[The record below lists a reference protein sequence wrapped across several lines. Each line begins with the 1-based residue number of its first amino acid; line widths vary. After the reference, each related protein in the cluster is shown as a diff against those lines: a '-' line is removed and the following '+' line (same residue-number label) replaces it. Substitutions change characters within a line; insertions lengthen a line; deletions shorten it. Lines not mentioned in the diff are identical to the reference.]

1 MPSSNANDSSKS
13 RVALHRTKVAAVGS
27 RRVEVTVPTSDA
39 ALVKSVAETLRSGG
53 KRAELVRESLKPF
66 VTIGKARSGNALV
79 AFLRASPLAQGDFD
93 ASRDRSTGRAVEL
106 S

>member
-27 RRVEVTVPTSDA
+27 RRVEVTVPTSGA

-53 KRAELVRESLKPF
+53 KRAALMFSAKLFAPNQSRVSWHGL
-66 VTIGKARSGNALV
+66 SGRTRLSS
-79 AFLRASPLAQGDFD
+79 F
-93 ASRDRSTGRAVEL
+93 SRL
-106 S
+106 